1 MHIKCCVIA
10 AHHNAMEQKD
20 GTKNKLVTRTYFNIF
35 MMQYY
40 LFIIIEDIYYIKD
53 SALMFRKDYY

>member
-1 MHIKCCVIA
+1 MYIKCCVIV

-20 GTKNKLVTRTYFNIF
+20 RTKNKLLTRTYFNIF

-53 SALMFRKDYY
+53 SALMFLKDYY